1 MKCDKCGKLIRG
13 GPKDLRKHKQEH
25 HSYWYTIYAPVCYIV
40 ENSSAYVAKIEHPE
54 RYSWWLN
61 ELESLGV
68 DTLNKDGLNNHKEA
82 SDLTEAV
89 KQTLYE
95 DYLQAYSESN
105 K

>member
-1 MKCDKCGKLIRG
+1 MA
-13 GPKDLRKHKQEH
+13 E
-25 HSYWYTIYAPVCYIV
+25 
-40 ENSSAYVAKIEHPE
+40 IERPE

-68 DTLNKDGLNNHKEA
+68 NTLEKHGLKNHKEA
-82 SDLTEAV
+82 SDLTEVV

-95 DYLQAYSESN
+95 EYLHQAYSR

>member
-1 MKCDKCGKLIRG
+1 MA
-13 GPKDLRKHKQEH
+13 E
-25 HSYWYTIYAPVCYIV
+25 
-40 ENSSAYVAKIEHPE
+40 IEHPE
-54 RYSWWLN
+54 RNGWWLN

-68 DTLNKDGLNNHKEA
+68 NTMQKHGLNNHKEA

-105 K
+105 R

>member
-1 MKCDKCGKLIRG
+1 M
-13 GPKDLRKHKQEH
+13 
-25 HSYWYTIYAPVCYIV
+25 
-40 ENSSAYVAKIEHPE
+40 AKIEHHE

-61 ELESLGV
+61 ELGSLGIS
-68 DTLNKDGLNNHKEA
+68 TLDKNGLNTQKEA

-105 K
+105 R

>member
-1 MKCDKCGKLIRG
+1 MRSI
-13 GPKDLRKHKQEH
+13 
-25 HSYWYTIYAPVCYIV
+25 SM
-40 ENSSAYVAKIEHPE
+40 AKIEHTE

-61 ELESLGV
+61 ELDSLGV
-68 DTLNKDGLNNHKEA
+68 TTIDKNGLNNHKEA

-105 K
+105 R

>member
-1 MKCDKCGKLIRG
+1 MAEK
-13 GPKDLRKHKQEH
+13 
-25 HSYWYTIYAPVCYIV
+25 
-40 ENSSAYVAKIEHPE
+40 EHPE

-61 ELESLGV
+61 ELDSLGV
-68 DTLNKDGLNNHKEA
+68 NILKKNGLNDHKEA

-105 K
+105 R